1 MTHQPTAPST
11 SSTHPAGL
19 YVLFF
24 TELWERYSFYA
35 LMALLTLY
43 MNEKLEFS
51 LEKTAQVYGAFLGA
65 VYFLPLI
72 GGFLADR
79 WLGFYRAVIIGAVLM
94 GLGQFVLSTGGGT
107 TFFLALGLIACGTG
121 MLKPNVSNIVGG
133 LYIDRPQIRDA
144 AFNIFYMGINTGAFI
159 APFVVA
165 WLRKYYGWNAAF
177 MSAAVAM
184 VFALLVFTLGKRYL
198 PAAAQKTDRAADA
211 ANGPTPDAFL
221 RIVALLVV
229 FVIVIAFWVAFYQ
242 NGFTLTL
249 WARDNTA
256 TSISP
261 ETFQFV
267 NPLGIILFSPLL
279 VMLWNALRRRGSEPS
294 TVSKIILG
302 MLLTAATFG
311 IMAAAGMAGGDTGR
325 VSAGW
330 LISAYLVIAL
340 GEICLSPMGLSL
352 VTKVAPARHRG
363 TMMGAWFVA
372 TAAGGYLSGF
382 VGQYWNTMSHSRFFL
397 LVAGLCVVAAV
408 LMGIAKARL
417 DKVFARAGA

>member
-1 MTHQPTAPST
+1 MTTEPTASPNSAR
-11 SSTHPAGL
+11 HPAGL

-43 MNEKLEFS
+43 MDEYLRFPQA
-51 LEKTAQVYGAFLGA
+51 KTAQVYGAFLGA
-65 VYFLPLI
+65 VYFLPLV

-79 WLGFYRAVIIGAVLM
+79 WIGFYRAVIIGAVLM
-94 GLGQFVLSTGGGT
+94 GLGQFVLATGGGP
-107 TFFLALGLIACGTG
+107 TFFLALALIAGGTG
-121 MLKPNVSNIVGG
+121 MLKPNVSTIVGG
-133 LYIDRPQIRDA
+133 LYTDRPQLRDA

-159 APFVVA
+159 APLVVA
-165 WLRKYYGWNAAF
+165 WLREHYGWSAAF

-184 VFALLVFTLGKRYL
+184 ILAVVVFTAGKRYL
-198 PAAAQKTDRAADA
+198 PAGAQKTNTAAAAAD
-211 ANGPTPDAFL
+211 GPSSDAFL

-242 NGFTLTL
+242 NGLTLTF
-249 WARDNTA
+249 WAKNNTA
-256 TSISP
+256 TSIPP

-279 VMLWNALRRRGSEPS
+279 VMLWSALRRRNSEPS

-311 IMAAAGMAGGDTGR
+311 IMAVAGLVGGDTGR
-325 VSAGW
+325 VSPSW
-330 LISAYLVIAL
+330 LVSAYLVIAL

-352 VTKVAPARHRG
+352 VTKVAPARHRA

-372 TAAGGYLSGF
+372 TAAGGYLAGF
-382 VGQYWNTMSHSRFFL
+382 VGQYWETLAHSRFFL
-397 LVAGLCVVAAV
+397 LVAGLCLVAAALTALAKTRLDRV
-408 LMGIAKARL
+408 FAKA
-417 DKVFARAGA
+417 GA

>member
-1 MTHQPTAPST
+1 MTTQPIAPTPSV
-11 SSTHPAGL
+11 THPAGL

-43 MNEKLEFS
+43 MSEKLEFS
-51 LEKTAQVYGAFLGA
+51 VEKTAQVYGAFLGA
-65 VYFLPLI
+65 VYFLPLL

-94 GLGQFVLSTGGGT
+94 GIGQFVLATGGGQ
-107 TFFLALGLIACGTG
+107 TFFLALGLIAAGTG

-133 LYIDRPQIRDA
+133 LYTDRPQLRDA

-159 APFVVA
+159 APLVVS
-165 WLRKYYGWNAAF
+165 WLRQYYGWNAAF

-184 VFALLVFTLGKRYL
+184 IFAVVVFTLGKRYL
-198 PAAAQKTDRAADA
+198 PAAAQKTDRAAEEA
-211 ANGPTPDAFL
+211 GGPSADAFI

-242 NGFTLTL
+242 NGLTLTF
-249 WARDNTA
+249 WAKNNTA
-256 TSISP
+256 TSIAP

-279 VMLWNALRRRGSEPS
+279 VMLWSALRKRGSEPS

-311 IMAAAGMAGGDTGR
+311 IMAAAGWAGGDTGR

-330 LISAYLVIAL
+330 LVSAYLVIAL

-352 VTKVAPARHRG
+352 VTKVAPPRHRG

-382 VGQYWNTMSHSRFFL
+382 VGQYWEKMSHSQFFM
-397 LVAGLCVVAAV
+397 LVAGLCLVAAA
-408 LMGIAKARL
+408 LTGFAKARL
-417 DKVFARAGA
+417 DKVFAGAGA

>member
-1 MTHQPTAPST
+1 MTPEPTTPPTPAR
-11 SSTHPAGL
+11 HPAGL

-35 LMALLTLY
+35 LVALLVLY
-43 MNEKLEFS
+43 MDEYLLFPK
-51 LEKTAQVYGAFLGA
+51 AQSARVWGAFMGA
-65 VYFLPLI
+65 VYFLPLV

-94 GLGQFVLSTGGGT
+94 GIGQFVLATGGGT

-133 LYIDRPQIRDA
+133 LYTDRPQLRDA
-144 AFNIFYMGINTGAFI
+144 GFNIFYMGINTGAFI
-159 APFVVA
+159 APLVVA
-165 WLRKYYGWNAAF
+165 WLRNEYGWSAAF
-177 MSAAVAM
+177 MSSAIAM
-184 VFALLVFTLGKRYL
+184 VFAIAVFTIGKRYL
-198 PAAAQKTDRAADA
+198 PASAQKSDA
-211 ANGPTPDAFL
+211 AANEPTSDAFM
-221 RIVALLVV
+221 RVVALLVV
-229 FVIVIAFWVAFYQ
+229 FLIVIAFWVAFYQ
-242 NGFTLTL
+242 NGLTLTF
-249 WARDNTA
+249 WAKNNTA
-256 TSISP
+256 TSIPP
-261 ETFQFV
+261 ETFQSV

-279 VMLWNALRRRGSEPS
+279 VMLWSALRRRGSEPS

-311 IMAAAGMAGGDTGR
+311 IMAAAGIAGGDTGR

-330 LISAYLVIAL
+330 LVSAYLVIAL

-352 VTKVAPARHRG
+352 VTKVAPPRHRG

-382 VGQYWNTMSHSRFFL
+382 VGQYWEQMPHSRFFV
-397 LVAGLCVVAAV
+397 LVAALCLVAAA
-408 LMGIAKARL
+408 LTALAKARL

>member
-1 MTHQPTAPST
+1 MTNQPITPST
-11 SSTHPAGL
+11 SAKHPAGL

-35 LMALLTLY
+35 LVALLVLY
-43 MNEKLEFS
+43 MDEYLLFPKAKS
-51 LEKTAQVYGAFLGA
+51 AQVWGAFMGA
-65 VYFLPLI
+65 VYFLPLL

-94 GLGQFVLSTGGGT
+94 AIGQFVLATGGGS
-107 TFFLALGLIACGTG
+107 TFFLALAVIACGTG
-121 MLKPNVSNIVGG
+121 MLKPNVSNIVGS
-133 LYIDRPQIRDA
+133 LYTDRPQLRDA

-159 APFVVA
+159 APLVVA
-165 WLRKYYGWNAAF
+165 WLRKDYGWNAAF
-177 MSAAVAM
+177 MSSAVAM
-184 VFALLVFTLGKRYL
+184 ILAIAVFTFGKRYL
-198 PAAAQKTDRAADA
+198 PASAQKTDAAAEA
-211 ANGPTPDAFL
+211 ANEPTSDAFM
-221 RIVALLVV
+221 RVVALLVV

-242 NGFTLTL
+242 NGLTLTF
-249 WARDNTA
+249 WAKNNTA
-256 TSISP
+256 TSIAP
-261 ETFQFV
+261 ETFQSV

-279 VMLWNALRRRGSEPS
+279 VMLWSALRRRGSEPS

-311 IMAAAGMAGGDTGR
+311 IMAVAGLAGGDTGR

-330 LISAYLVIAL
+330 LVSAYLVIAL

-352 VTKVAPARHRG
+352 VTKVAPPRHRG

-382 VGQYWNTMSHSRFFL
+382 VGQYWEQMSHSRFFI
-397 LVAGLCVVAAV
+397 LVAALCLVAAA
-408 LMGIAKARL
+408 LTALAKARL

>member
-1 MTHQPTAPST
+1 MTQPST
-11 SSTHPAGL
+11 VPAASAKHPAGL

-24 TELWERYSFYA
+24 TELWERYSFYS

-43 MNEKLEFS
+43 MDEYLKFPQDLS
-51 LEKTAQVYGAFLGA
+51 AQVYGGVIGA
-65 VYFLPLI
+65 VYFVPLF
-72 GGFLADR
+72 GGFVADR
-79 WLGFYRAVIIGAVLM
+79 WLGCSRAVILGAVLM
-94 GLGQFVLSTGGGT
+94 GMGQFVLATGGGG

-121 MLKPNVSNIVGG
+121 MLKPNVSTMVGS
-133 LYIDRPQIRDA
+133 LYVDRPQIRDA

-159 APFVVA
+159 APLVVG
-165 WLRKYYGWNAAF
+165 WIRPNYGWGPAF

-184 VFALLVFTLGKRYL
+184 VFAIIVFVFGQRYL
-198 PAAAQKTDRAADA
+198 PAATKKSDA
-211 ANGPTPDAFL
+211 AAEEAAAPTTDGFM
-221 RIVALLVV
+221 RVVALLVV

-242 NGFTLTL
+242 NGFTMTL

-279 VMLWNALRRRGSEPS
+279 VLLWNWLRKRGAEPS
-294 TVSKIILG
+294 TVSKIIIG

-311 IMAAAGMAGGDTGR
+311 IMAAAGVAGGDTGR
-325 VSAGW
+325 VSASW

-352 VTKVAPARHRG
+352 VTKVAPPRHRG
-363 TMMGAWFVA
+363 TLMGAWFVA
-372 TAAGGYLSGF
+372 TGIGGYSAGF
-382 VGQYWNTMSHSRFFL
+382 IGKYWQTMSHSQFFM
-397 LVAGLCVVAAV
+397 LVAGLCVGAAV
-408 LMGIAKARL
+408 LMALAKARL